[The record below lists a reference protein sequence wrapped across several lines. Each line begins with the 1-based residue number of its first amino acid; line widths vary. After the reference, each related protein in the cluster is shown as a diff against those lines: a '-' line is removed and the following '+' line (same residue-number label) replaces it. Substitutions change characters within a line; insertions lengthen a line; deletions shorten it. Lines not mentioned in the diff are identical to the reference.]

1 MHLRGRVVGLLV
13 ALATLTGLS
22 PANAALPSGKY
33 EYTIRHPLFG
43 QIGKH
48 TAEFRQIGDD
58 LVVLTSIR
66 LTVGLSLMPIYTF
79 ESEGREV
86 WRDGQLVSASA
97 VTNDNGTELRVTAQ
111 REGDRL
117 VVDGPKGHLEAS
129 GTIGTTT
136 FWNAGTMTAPLFW
149 EPTTGLFYKV
159 GITPHGAETVES
171 AVRTFPTRRFAMT
184 GEIKGELWYAEDDTW
199 VRMDFEKYGST
210 LTVMLESIRRPVEA
224 AR

>member
-1 MHLRGRVVGLLV
+1 MRLRGRVVGLFL
-13 ALATLTGLS
+13 ALAA
-22 PANAALPSGKY
+22 PAGFSTAQAALPSGKY

-43 QIGKH
+43 EIGKH
-48 TAEFRQIGDD
+48 TAEFRQVGDD

-66 LTVGLSLMPIYTF
+66 LTVGLSVMPIYTF
-79 ESEGREV
+79 KSEGREV

-117 VVDGPKGHLEAS
+117 VVVGPKGHVEAT
-129 GTIGTTT
+129 GVIGTTT
-136 FWNAGTMTAPLFW
+136 FWNAEAMTAPLFW

-159 GITPHGAETVES
+159 GITLHGAEVVQS
-171 AVRTFPTRRFAMT
+171 AVRPFPARRFAMT
-184 GEIKGELWYAEDDTW
+184 GEIKGKLWYAEDGTW

-210 LTVMLESIRRPVEA
+210 LTVMLESIQRPAEA